1 MLLLHDEFQH
11 LNVFQGE
18 LDKDM
23 SQFLVFMAVGVGH
36 FS

>member
-1 MLLLHDEFQH
+1 MLLPCDEFQH